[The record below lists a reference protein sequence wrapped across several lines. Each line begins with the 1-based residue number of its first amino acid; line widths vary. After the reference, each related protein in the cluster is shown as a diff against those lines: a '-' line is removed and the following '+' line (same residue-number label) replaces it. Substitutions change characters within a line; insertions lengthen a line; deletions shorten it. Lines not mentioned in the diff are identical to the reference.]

1 LSSGPEA
8 EHSAPAELPG
18 VRRTRFAPSPTGQ
31 LHIGSVRTAL
41 FSYCLAGP
49 EGRFLLRIE
58 DTDRERYQP
67 ESVPGY
73 LEAMAWLGLHC
84 DEGPDIGGPCSPYV
98 ESERLGYYRAA
109 ADQLQASGA
118 AYPCFCSRERL
129 DELRAAQRAAGQAT
143 RYDGRCRDLDPQLVA
158 ERISSSEPHV
168 VRLRMPAGQ
177 SRWDDLVLGPQEF
190 QNEEIDDQVLIKSDG
205 FPTYHLAHAVD
216 DHLMGIT
223 HVLRGV
229 EWLPSTPKHL
239 ALYAALGW
247 GPPAFAHVPL
257 VLGTD
262 QKKLAK
268 RHGALA
274 VSEYRTMGYLPETL
288 INFLAFL
295 GWSPGTEEEIFSL
308 AQLRERMSFDRLQPS
323 PAVFDQQ
330 RLDYLNGIWIR
341 RLPVP
346 ELAARL
352 SEFLPGAGPEL
363 LEPIAAMVQERIRRL
378 DEVPGLLEFA
388 FSEPHPD
395 RKTLSGALTPE
406 QAVQFLE
413 TAANVLEGGLVDLLE
428 RLREAVAASSP
439 EDPKAAKQHFKDC
452 MQVLRVAITGQRV
465 SPPLP
470 ESISLIGQQAARAQ
484 IERAIRVLSA

>member
-1 LSSGPEA
+1 
-8 EHSAPAELPG
+8 
-18 VRRTRFAPSPTGQ
+18 
-31 LHIGSVRTAL
+31 
-41 FSYCLAGP
+41 
-49 EGRFLLRIE
+49 
-58 DTDRERYQP
+58 
-67 ESVPGY
+67 
-73 LEAMAWLGLHC
+73 
-84 DEGPDIGGPCSPYV
+84 
-98 ESERLGYYRAA
+98 
-109 ADQLQASGA
+109 
-118 AYPCFCSRERL
+118 
-129 DELRAAQRAAGQAT
+129 
-143 RYDGRCRDLDPQLVA
+143 
-158 ERISSSEPHV
+158 
-168 VRLRMPAGQ
+168 MPAGQ

-190 QNEEIDDQVLIKSDG
+190 QNEEIDDQVLIKSEG

-247 GPPAFAHVPL
+247 EPPAFAHVPL

-262 QKKLAK
+262 RKKLAK

-295 GWSPGTEEEIFSL
+295 GWSPGTEEEVFSL
-308 AQLRERMSFDRLQPS
+308 AQLRDRMSFDRLQPS

-352 SEFLPGAGPEL
+352 AEFLPRARPEQRD
-363 LEPIAAMVQERIRRL
+363 PIAAMVQERIRRL
-378 DEVPGLLEFA
+378 DEVPGLVEFA
-388 FSEPHPD
+388 FSEPEPG
-395 RKTLSGALTPE
+395 RETLKGGLAADE
-406 QAVQFLE
+406 AVQFLE
-413 TAANVLEGGLVDLLE
+413 MAANVLDGDPVDLVE
-428 RLREAVAASSP
+428 QLREAVASSSP
-439 EDPKAAKQHFKDC
+439 EDPKAAKQHFKRY

-470 ESISLIGQQAARAQ
+470 ESISLIGKQAARAR
-484 IERAIRVLSA
+484 IERAIGELSA